1 MAGPGFPVVAGSS
14 GAVAELRSLA
24 PISVDM
30 YRRSR
35 APSSTTDPSR
45 HARLRVGPVHTGT
58 TGPGVSAGEA
68 NSGCHGHREPIC
80 EIRSV
85 LYDIVSIDDAGQH
98 ARTGG
103 TVAVCALGEL
113 WRRG

>member
-1 MAGPGFPVVAGSS
+1 MLVFEGGQFT
-14 GAVAELRSLA
+14 LA
-24 PISVDM
+24 
-30 YRRSR
+30 
-35 APSSTTDPSR
+35 
-45 HARLRVGPVHTGT
+45 TGT
-58 TGPGVSAGEA
+58 GVSAGEA
-68 NSGCHGHREPIC
+68 NSGDHGHREPIC

-85 LYDIVSIDDAGQH
+85 LYDAVSIDDAGQR